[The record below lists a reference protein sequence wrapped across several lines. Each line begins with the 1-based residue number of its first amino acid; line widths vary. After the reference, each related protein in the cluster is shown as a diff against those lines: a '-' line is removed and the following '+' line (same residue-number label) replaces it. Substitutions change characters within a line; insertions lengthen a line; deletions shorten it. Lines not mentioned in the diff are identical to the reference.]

1 VLSIEGRGRYEDLVG
16 TSRYCRVGSLSDLGP
31 EPAPEVMESALVVA
45 GSNTLSSC
53 ASWASRTVWNDM
65 SHRMDPF
72 KQTESCGE
80 GGACEGLSIFLPATN
95 SGSKTREGICESAN
109 GKEYRVSRATT

>member
-1 VLSIEGRGRYEDLVG
+1 MLSIEGRGRYEDLVG

-45 GSNTLSSC
+45 GLTVLSSC

-65 SHRMDPF
+65 SYKMDPS
-72 KQTESCGE
+72 KQTGE
-80 GGACEGLSIFLPATN
+80 GRGECGRGSQCSCPQQTGALRLE
-95 SGSKTREGICESAN
+95 KES
-109 GKEYRVSRATT
+109 VSPPMEKV

>member
-1 VLSIEGRGRYEDLVG
+1 
-16 TSRYCRVGSLSDLGP
+16 
-31 EPAPEVMESALVVA
+31 
-45 GSNTLSSC
+45 
-53 ASWASRTVWNDM
+53 M